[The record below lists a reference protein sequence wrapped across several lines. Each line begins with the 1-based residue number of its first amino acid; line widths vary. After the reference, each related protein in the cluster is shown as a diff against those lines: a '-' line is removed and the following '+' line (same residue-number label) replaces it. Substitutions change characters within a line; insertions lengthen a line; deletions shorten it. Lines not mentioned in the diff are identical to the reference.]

1 MSRGVYYTVYGSD
14 LTERPKDGPYLA
26 DPVIKKRLYPVFG
39 KKKVVLFLSYMCVR
53 VDLGYHA
60 LPNDVFTWSFS

>member
-39 KKKVVLFLSYMCVR
+39 KKGCPLSKLYVC
-53 VDLGYHA
+53 
-60 LPNDVFTWSFS
+60 